1 MPIAAE
7 PDQRLDAPLHEIV
20 CGERVEL
27 PSMGGQAV
35 RISFVLGFALE
46 AAARKHRAGI
56 ALTEAMFILNPEEN
70 TRRRP
75 DVAFV
80 SAARWPLDRSP
91 PTGDWPLAP
100 DLAVEVISPNDLM
113 ECLDDKLPEYF
124 AAGVRE
130 VWVVRPKRRLVYVHT
145 SEDDY
150 RVVRL
155 GSVLTTPVLPEFSLP
170 VAELFPWPA

>member
-7 PDQRLDAPLHEIV
+7 SDQRLDAPLHEIV
-20 CGERVEL
+20 CGEHVEL
-27 PSMGGQAV
+27 PSRGAQAV
-35 RISFVLGFALE
+35 RIASLLCVRLE
-46 AAARKHRAGI
+46 NYGAAKRAGI
-56 ALTEAMFILNPEEN
+56 ALTEAMFIINPEHN

-113 ECLDDKLPEYF
+113 ESLDDKLPEYF

-150 RVVRL
+150 RVVRE
-155 GSVLTTPVLPEFSLP
+155 GSMLTTPVLPEFSLP